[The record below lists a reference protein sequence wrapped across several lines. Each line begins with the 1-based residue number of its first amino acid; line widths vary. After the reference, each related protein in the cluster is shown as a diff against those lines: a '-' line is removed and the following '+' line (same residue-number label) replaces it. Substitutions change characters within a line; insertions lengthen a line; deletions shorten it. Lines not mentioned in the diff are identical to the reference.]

1 MNVLC
6 LGARIIGSELC
17 KELVKAFLG
26 AEFNNQPNQ
35 IRRLNKIKR
44 IEAGDMYLAD
54 RLINLESAGQSL
66 YLRCDRRDDIAAL
79 SDQIADNRVRG
90 VLMTLSAVCGC
101 ACARTALMNRAVP
114 MRLHGRPPAQ
124 LFAETAAAAVRKT
137 KIGRAHV

>member
-1 MNVLC
+1 MCGSGVGVSLAASKIPGIYACVCHDTYSAHQGVEHDGMNVLC

-35 IRRLNKIKR
+35 IRRFNKIRR

-66 YLRCDRRDDIAAL
+66 YLRCDRQDDIAAL
-79 SDQIADNRVRG
+79 SGQIADNRIFYFVG
-90 VLMTLSAVCGC
+90 Y
-101 ACARTALMNRAVP
+101 
-114 MRLHGRPPAQ
+114 
-124 LFAETAAAAVRKT
+124 
-137 KIGRAHV
+137 